1 MKPWRRSRRS
11 HHRAGDLS
19 ASVRPFGEKLK
30 APHVAHHD
38 ALAAASDQADFLTGA
53 EGAARRM
60 QRRPDHFR
68 EVLTREREIDQQA
81 VVGFA
86 ARLVGELQED
96 TDDAL

>member
-1 MKPWRRSRRS
+1 
-11 HHRAGDLS
+11 
-19 ASVRPFGEKLK
+19 
-30 APHVAHHD
+30 
-38 ALAAASDQADFLTGA
+38 
-53 EGAARRM
+53 M